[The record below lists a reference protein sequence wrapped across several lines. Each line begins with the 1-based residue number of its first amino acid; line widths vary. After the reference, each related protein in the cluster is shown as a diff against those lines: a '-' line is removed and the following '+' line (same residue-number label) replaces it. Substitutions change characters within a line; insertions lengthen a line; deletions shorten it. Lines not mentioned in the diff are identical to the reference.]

1 MSNHVARPELGI
13 YLQDRAD
20 GISASPCFLLVPFI
34 RVILVSRGLKE
45 RTARNYKSSIT
56 FVLNVNI
63 ESVKQKVKKEV
74 GRREEGRKT
83 VFPVTL

>member
-83 VFPVTL
+83 VFPVTS

>member
-1 MSNHVARPELGI
+1 MSHHVARPELGI

-83 VFPVTL
+83 VFPVTS

>member
-34 RVILVSRGLKE
+34 TVILVSHGLKE
-45 RTARNYKSSIT
+45 RMARNYKSSIT
-56 FVLNVNI
+56 FVLNVTQN
-63 ESVKQKVKKEV
+63 Q
-74 GRREEGRKT
+74 
-83 VFPVTL
+83 